1 MLLIGSMALRN
12 QGFDIGRPAGDV
24 DYICTFE
31 QFKRWA
37 RDNHS
42 IVKRCVPLS
51 DTKYHVVSHSGMNYE
66 FEIAWEGTAA
76 HQLLDIY
83 EGHGEASADWCYAL
97 KMSHRYLKNS
107 VHFLKTMRD
116 IQFLRTVISDN
127 DQAIIESDWFK
138 QREAETYVY
147 KHPKLDVSSKEFFN
161 GDGVQ
166 YVYDHD
172 SIHETV
178 ALLGV
183 DFGDYEYLMAHHPL
197 PAYKHYMKDGSEVM
211 TSKEKFMSVP
221 EHIRTYG
228 VYEES
233 CVLALERSQIP
244 HGLGK
249 VDGPTPRWSFEMA
262 LMKVC
267 TSITSGWFREY
278 AWENYDKVLDLY
290 NEMGETDYTERFNDN
305 QHLLKQY
312 QGE

>member
-24 DYICTFE
+24 DYICTFD
-31 QFKRWA
+31 QFQRWT
-37 RDNHS
+37 RDNKE
-42 IVKRCVPLS
+42 IIRRCVPLS
-51 DTKYHVVSHSGMNYE
+51 DTKFHVLSHSGMNYE

-76 HQLLDIY
+76 RKLLDIY

-97 KMSHRYLKNS
+97 KMSHRYLKDS
-107 VHFLKTMRD
+107 VHFLKTMHD
-116 IQFLRTVISDN
+116 IQFLRTVISEEA
-127 DQAIIESDWFK
+127 QLIIDSDWFK
-138 QREAETYVY
+138 QRELETYTY
-147 KHPKLDVSSKEFFN
+147 NHPKLDVSKEQFFT

-172 SIHETV
+172 SIHLTV
-178 ALLGV
+178 ALLEGKTPH
-183 DFGDYEYLMAHHPL
+183 FGIVHPT
-197 PAYKHYMKDGSEVM
+197 PAYSFYMKDGSEVM
-211 TSKEKFMSVP
+211 TSKEKFMSVS
-221 EHIRTYG
+221 EKVRLYG

-249 VDGPTPRWSFEMA
+249 VDGPTPRWSFEKA

-278 AWENYDKVLDLY
+278 AWENYDQVMALY
-290 NEMGETDYTERFNDN
+290 NELGEDDYIERFQAN
-305 QHLLKQY
+305 QHLLRSFNATC
-312 QGE
+312 